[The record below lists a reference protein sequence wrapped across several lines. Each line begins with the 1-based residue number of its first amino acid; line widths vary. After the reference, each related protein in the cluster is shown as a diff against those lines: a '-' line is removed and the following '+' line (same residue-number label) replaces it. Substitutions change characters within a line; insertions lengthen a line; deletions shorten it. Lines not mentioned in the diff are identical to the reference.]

1 MKRAT
6 ADQWKYVHT
15 AIQETV
21 DKYAS
26 YFEPTDG
33 WDADMTMEITERVME
48 LIREWQADKP
58 LSQDYLRDEPL

>member
-6 ADQWKYVHT
+6 AEQWKYVHT
-15 AIQETV
+15 AVRETV

-48 LIREWQADKP
+48 LIREWQRQGRMTDD
-58 LSQDYLRDEPL
+58 LHD